1 MAAMKLADRIA
12 EVRAATQQARGQ
24 GRKIALVP
32 TMGAIHE
39 GHLSLVRR
47 ARELSDF
54 IATSIFVNPLQ
65 FGPHEDFERYPRDL
79 ARDCQLLER
88 EGVELVFAPSVE
100 ELYPRGFT
108 TYVEVKGLSDKLEG
122 RSRPGHFRGVTT
134 VVLKL
139 LNIFSPD
146 LAFFG
151 QKDAQQAII
160 IKCMARD
167 LDLPVEIVVC
177 PTVREADGLACS
189 SRNRYLSAE
198 ERRAATVLYRAL
210 RQAEKI
216 ITTGEQSSAKIIEG
230 MRGIIEAE
238 PLARI
243 DYIAVT
249 DLDRL
254 EPCEVVSGGAL
265 ISLAVFIGNTRLLDN
280 IVV

>member
-1 MAAMKLADRIA
+1 MAAMRLADRIA
-12 EVRAATQQARGQ
+12 EVRAATQRARRQ

-54 IATSIFVNPLQ
+54 VAASIFVNPLQ

-88 EGVELVFAPSVE
+88 EGVELLFAPSVE
-100 ELYPRGFT
+100 ELYPRGFS

-139 LNIFSPD
+139 FNIFSPD
-146 LAFFG
+146 LALFG

-160 IKCMARD
+160 IKRMTRD

-189 SRNRYLSAE
+189 SRNLYLSAE
-198 ERRAATVLYRAL
+198 ERRAATVLHRAL
-210 RQAEKI
+210 KQAEKI
-216 ITTGEQSSAKIIEG
+216 IASGEQSSAKIIEG

-254 EPCEVVSGGAL
+254 EPREVVSEGTL
-265 ISLAVFIGNTRLLDN
+265 ISLAVFIGNTRLIDN
-280 IVV
+280 TIV

>member
-216 ITTGEQSSAKIIEG
+216 IATGEQSSAKIIEG

>member
-1 MAAMKLADRIA
+1 MAAMRLAKRIA
-12 EVRAATQQARGQ
+12 EVRAATQRTRRQ

-54 IATSIFVNPLQ
+54 VAASIFVNPLQ

-88 EGVELVFAPSVE
+88 EGVELLFAPSVE
-100 ELYPRGFT
+100 ELYPRGFS

-139 LNIFSPD
+139 FNIFSPD
-146 LAFFG
+146 LALFG

-160 IKCMARD
+160 IKRMARD

-189 SRNRYLSAE
+189 SRNLYLSAE
-198 ERRAATVLYRAL
+198 ERRAATVLHRAL

-216 ITTGEQSSAKIIEG
+216 IASGEQSSAKIIEG

-265 ISLAVFIGNTRLLDN
+265 ISLAVFIGNTRLIDN
-280 IVV
+280 AVV